1 MKIKQ
6 KILAVL
12 LVCGGQACIAQGVSP
27 EVFASAGGCGNNSQG
42 SLSWTIG
49 ESVVSTESST
59 NCYLTQGFQQP
70 PAITVT
76 AVNNLPEKNL
86 VKVYP
91 NPVSSSVYVQGTG
104 NGTLQIQLMDMNGKL
119 IMSKLLSSSENQL
132 DLTSYASGV
141 YLLKVYDLQNQLIE
155 SLKIEKVN

>member
-6 KILAVL
+6 KILAAL

-27 EVFASAGGCGNNSQG
+27 EVFASAGGCGSNSQS

-49 ESVVSTESST
+49 ESVISTESST

-70 PAITVT
+70 SAIIVT
-76 AVNNLPEKNL
+76 DVGNLPEKNS

-91 NPVSSSVYVQGTG
+91 NPASSSLYIEGTG
-104 NGTLQIQLMDMNGKL
+104 NDALQIQLMDMNGKL
-119 IMSKLLSSSENQL
+119 IMSKLLSSSGNQL
-132 DLTSYASGV
+132 DLTSFASGV
-141 YLLKVYDLQNQLIE
+141 YLLKVYDLRNQLIQ